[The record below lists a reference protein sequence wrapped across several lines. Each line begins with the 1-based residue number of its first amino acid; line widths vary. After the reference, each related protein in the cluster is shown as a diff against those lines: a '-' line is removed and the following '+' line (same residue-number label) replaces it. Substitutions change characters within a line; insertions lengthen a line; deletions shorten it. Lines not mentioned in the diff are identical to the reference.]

1 MAGTFPTPSQSHQRR
16 LRSASENLVLPQEW
30 QRAEEEWPELLRD
43 PGRKENMNAV
53 LDRIFFRNGNA
64 GGDGEAWDKLKRKS
78 DLIMSRGG
86 W

>member
-1 MAGTFPTPSQSHQRR
+1 
-16 LRSASENLVLPQEW
+16 V
-30 QRAEEEWPELLRD
+30 EERPELLRD

-53 LDRIFFRNGNA
+53 LGKGYLSEREA
-64 GGDGEAWDKLKRKS
+64 SGDGEDWDKLKRKS